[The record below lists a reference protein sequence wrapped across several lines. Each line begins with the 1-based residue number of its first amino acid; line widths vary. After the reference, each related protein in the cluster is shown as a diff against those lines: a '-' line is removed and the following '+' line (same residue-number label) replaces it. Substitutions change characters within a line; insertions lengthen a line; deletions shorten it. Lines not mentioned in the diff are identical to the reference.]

1 MKELIKKLEDCT
13 KKGEVEYFNGE
24 NFVAYETF
32 LKCEEL
38 ALKID
43 DPQWVAE
50 STKNVGRI
58 LHRMGKYEEAKKKYL
73 KALNILNEH
82 RQISEK
88 PRYLNHLANVYHYTN
103 EFDKQCECL
112 REALKISEEIGDD
125 YSKAKIYNSI
135 GVYHEIFGKYE
146 KALIYMEKAL
156 DYFKTHK
163 SDYAIGISYN
173 LISSVKTKLED
184 FSGALDYVKKAYS
197 VAKNNNDIHST
208 AFSLR
213 NFIRIYY
220 NQEKYEDCL
229 GYFDELLPL
238 KDKIE
243 NKKMNCDILRI
254 VGLVYQK
261 FNRDEKASTTLKDA
275 LKIAREITYFHGI
288 AKSNEFLGDLFFK
301 NKQYLE
307 SYRYYSN
314 SLRTFQLILN
324 SIKDPILKED
334 YKRLFEG
341 LPEIIKK
348 VDSILEKRSHDLPSK
363 ELEDFSKEAKN
374 LCIQVQRQDLDEN
387 ISKDCSDNVKKL
399 YETKHLDFEIRE
411 KIRDEWCNTLSK
423 ACFMKLDEETQDYL
437 IRYKLNVLRIPDDY
451 KSIISKISIAVE
463 CEIRTKLFDG
473 FRSYW
478 NNKMK
483 TKLRTIRDNTLDKKF
498 IFTYYKLRSYLEEDK
513 FLELGPLYYILSTVL
528 KRYSFKRIPK
538 EYTKPFEKF
547 REYIGVKNLMF
558 LNRITKFFDKKYKCG
573 TNRHSFINIRNSC
586 THGGGRVQ
594 EKRKKM
600 EINIGK
606 DTFEEIENNLIN
618 QDVNLLRT
626 FCSLEF

>member
-1 MKELIKKLEDCT
+1 
-13 KKGEVEYFNGE
+13 
-24 NFVAYETF
+24 
-32 LKCEEL
+32 
-38 ALKID
+38 
-43 DPQWVAE
+43 
-50 STKNVGRI
+50 
-58 LHRMGKYEEAKKKYL
+58 
-73 KALNILNEH
+73 
-82 RQISEK
+82 
-88 PRYLNHLANVYHYTN
+88 
-103 EFDKQCECL
+103 
-112 REALKISEEIGDD
+112 
-125 YSKAKIYNSI
+125 
-135 GVYHEIFGKYE
+135 
-146 KALIYMEKAL
+146 
-156 DYFKTHK
+156 
-163 SDYAIGISYN
+163 
-173 LISSVKTKLED
+173 
-184 FSGALDYVKKAYS
+184 
-197 VAKNNNDIHST
+197 
-208 AFSLR
+208 
-213 NFIRIYY
+213 
-220 NQEKYEDCL
+220 
-229 GYFDELLPL
+229 
-238 KDKIE
+238 
-243 NKKMNCDILRI
+243 
-254 VGLVYQK
+254 
-261 FNRDEKASTTLKDA
+261 LKDA

-451 KSIISKISIAVE
+451 KSIISKISNAVE
-463 CEIRTKLFDG
+463 CEIRIKLFDG

-483 TKLRTIRDNTLDKKF
+483 TKLRIISDNTLDKDF
-498 IFTYYKLRSYLEEDK
+498 ISSYYKLRSYLEEDK
-513 FLELGPLYYILSTVL
+513 FLELGSLYYILSTVL
-528 KRYSFKRIPK
+528 KRYSFNRIPK

-573 TNRHSFINIRNSC
+573 TNRHYFIKIRNSC
-586 THGGGRVQ
+586 VHGGGRIQ

-606 DTFEEIENNLIN
+606 ETFEEIENNLIN
-618 QDVNLLRT
+618 QDVNLLKT

>member
-1 MKELIKKLEDCT
+1 MKDLQKKLEACN
-13 KKGEVEYFNGE
+13 KKGEIEYRNWE
-24 NFVAYETF
+24 NLMAYETF

-38 ALKID
+38 ALKIN
-43 DPQWVAE
+43 DPQWVVE

-58 LHRMGKYEEAKKKYL
+58 LHRMGNYEEAKRKYL
-73 KALNILNEH
+73 KALDILNELE
-82 RQISEK
+82 QISEK
-88 PRYLNHLANVYHYTN
+88 PKILNHLANIYQYTN
-103 EFDKQCECL
+103 DFGKQCECL
-112 REALKISEEIGDD
+112 RNALKISEEIGDR
-125 YSKAKIYNSI
+125 YTKAKIFVSL
-135 GVYHEIFGKYE
+135 GVYNEIFGRYN
-146 KALIYMEKAL
+146 KALIYMEKAS

-163 SDYAIGISYN
+163 KNYEMGISYN

-184 FSGALDYVKKAYS
+184 YAGALKYVKKAYS

-220 NQEKYEDCL
+220 NQEKYTESKV
-229 GYFDELLPL
+229 YFDELLKI
-238 KDKIE
+238 KDKLE
-243 NKKMNCDILRI
+243 NKQMNCDILRI
-254 VGLVYQK
+254 VGLVYEK
-261 FNRDEKASTTLKDA
+261 FNQDEKASTTLNEA
-275 LKIAREITYFHGI
+275 LKIAKEIKYFHGI
-288 AKSNEFLGDLFFK
+288 AKSNEFLGDLFLK
-301 NKQYLE
+301 YKQYLE

-314 SLRTFQLILN
+314 SLRIFQSILN
-324 SIKDPILKED
+324 SIKDPNLKED

-341 LPEIIKK
+341 LPEVIKK
-348 VDSILEKRSHDLPSK
+348 VDSILEKSSYDLPSK
-363 ELEDFSKEAKN
+363 ELEDFSKEAKDI
-374 LCIQVQRQDLDEN
+374 CIKVQRQDLDEN
-387 ISKDCSDNVKKL
+387 ISKDCSDNIKKL
-399 YETKHLDFEIRE
+399 YETKSLDFEIRE
-411 KIRDEWCNTLSK
+411 KIRDEWCINLSK

-483 TKLRTIRDNTLDKKF
+483 TKLRTIRANTLDKNF
-498 IFTYYKLRSYLEEDK
+498 TFTYNKLRSYLEEDK
-513 FLELGPLYYILSTVL
+513 FLELGPLYYILSTVI
-528 KRYSFKRIPK
+528 KRYSFNRIPK

-558 LNRITKFFDKKYKCG
+558 LNRITKFFEKKYKCG
-573 TNRHSFINIRNSC
+573 TNRYSFINIRNSC